1 MERLSGGYTR
11 REHDEHIVNG
21 MNRGEFLP
29 IEEMTDRELLV
40 EAVQGLRNL
49 GKLVSALQS
58 NPMVAQYA
66 SMMGI
71 GK

>member
-1 MERLSGGYTR
+1 MEKLSGGHTR
-11 REHDEHIVNG
+11 REHDEHIMQG
-21 MNRGEFLP
+21 MNEGKFLP
-29 IEEMTDRELLV
+29 IEDMTDRELLV

-49 GKLVSALQS
+49 GQLVSALQS